1 VRGGCERR
9 PPWWPWLATL
19 VFLLVCAVSASLS
32 AESASTRDLSG
43 ELPDGALWR
52 IEVPATWNG
61 TLLIYS
67 HGYAPKVQPPALAPR
82 GLEPWLLQHG
92 YALAASSYAR
102 AGWAVAE
109 AVPDQQAILEQ
120 FASSIGRPRR
130 TIAWGES
137 MGGLVT
143 VALAE
148 SRASHLDGALSA
160 CGSVAG
166 SVAMMNMALDG
177 AFAFTTLI
185 GPDANSLQQAMASTQ
200 GRARLALAAALG
212 GVPQWSQPQSPE
224 PAPSDL
230 QGQIEQIARTFV
242 AGVFLPREDQERR
255 AGGPFSWNTGVDYR
269 ALLDRS
275 GRRRWVAAYYEQSG
289 LSLARDLETLDAAP
303 RISANSQAVAYMRA
317 HYAPSGELHVP
328 LFSYHTV
335 GDGLTSPVLEGAYA
349 GLVNRAGRAAK
360 LRTGWV
366 AAAGH
371 CTFSPAEHV
380 IALRTLESRLQS
392 GHWDVTPGQLNAS
405 IVAPGLGPHR
415 FIRYTPYPLP
425 RK

>member
-1 VRGGCERR
+1 MRSARGCR
-9 PPWWPWLATL
+9 PPWWAWLATL
-19 VFLLVCAVSASLS
+19 VLLLVCAASASVSAE
-32 AESASTRDLSG
+32 ATSTRDLSG

-52 IEVPATWNG
+52 IEVPAAWNG

-67 HGYAPKVQPPALAPR
+67 HGYAPRVQPPALAPR
-82 GLEPWLLQHG
+82 GLEQWLLQHG

-109 AVPDQQAILEQ
+109 AVPDQQATLEQ
-120 FASSIGRPRR
+120 FASNIGRPRR

-148 SRASHLDGALSA
+148 SRASRLDGALSA

-185 GPDANSLQQAMASTQ
+185 GPAADSLQQAMASTQ

-212 GVPQWSQPQSPE
+212 GVPPWSQPQSPRP
-224 PAPSDL
+224 PAADL
-230 QGQIEQIARTFV
+230 QGQLEQVARTFA
-242 AGVFLPREDQERR
+242 AGVFLPREDQEQR
-255 AGGPFSWNTGVDYR
+255 AGGPFSWNSGVDYR
-269 ALLDRS
+269 ALLDHS
-275 GRRRWVAAYYEQSG
+275 GRRRWVAAYYRQSG
-289 LSLARDLETLDAAP
+289 LSLGHDLETLDAAP
-303 RISANSQAVAYMRA
+303 RISANPRAVAYMRA
-317 HYAPSGELHVP
+317 HYAPSGELNVP
-328 LFSYHTV
+328 LFSYHTI

-349 GLVNRAGRAAK
+349 GLVNRAGRAAE

-371 CTFSPAEHV
+371 CTFSPAEHI
-380 IALRTLESRLQS
+380 IALKTLESRLQS
-392 GHWDVTPGQLNAS
+392 GHWDVTPGQLNS
-405 IVAPGLGPHR
+405 ILLAPDLGPHR

>member
-1 VRGGCERR
+1 MRGGCESR
-9 PPWWPWLATL
+9 PPWWGWLTTL
-19 VFLLVCAVSASLS
+19 VLLVVCTASAHVS
-32 AESASTRDLSG
+32 AESPPARDLSG

-52 IEVPATWNG
+52 IAVPADWNG

-67 HGYAPKVQPPALAPR
+67 HGYAPKVQAPALAPR
-82 GLEPWLLQHG
+82 GLEQWLLQHG

-109 AVPDQQAILEQ
+109 AVPDQLATLDR
-120 FASSIGRPRR
+120 FAASIGRPRR

-148 SRASHLDGALSA
+148 SRASRLDGALSA

-166 SVAMMNMALDG
+166 SVVMMNMALDG

-185 GPDANSLQQAMASTQ
+185 GPHTNGLQQVMASPQ
-200 GRARLALAAALG
+200 GRARLALAAALAG
-212 GVPQWSQPQSPE
+212 IPLWSQPQSSQ
-224 PAPSDL
+224 PAASDL
-230 QGQIEQIARTFV
+230 QGELEQVARTFA
-242 AGVFLPREDQERR
+242 AGVFLPREDQEQR
-255 AGGPFSWNTGVDYR
+255 AGGAFSWNTGVDYR
-269 ALLDRS
+269 LLLERS
-275 GRRRWVAAYYEQSG
+275 GRRRWVAAYYRKSS
-289 LSLARDLETLDAAP
+289 LSLDRDLEKLNAAP
-303 RISANSQAVAYMRA
+303 RIGASPQAVAYMRA
-317 HYAPSGELHVP
+317 HYAPSGELSVP
-328 LFSYHTV
+328 LFSYHTI

-349 GLVNRAGRAAK
+349 GQVNRAGRAADF
-360 LRTGWV
+360 RAGWV

-371 CTFSPAEHV
+371 CTFSPAEHI
-380 IALRTLESRLQS
+380 IALRALESRLQS
-392 GHWDVTPGQLNAS
+392 GHWDVSPDQLNATS
-405 IVAPGLGPHR
+405 VAPELGSHR